1 MLPMPV
7 GDLHAISRELAETG
21 RRVHVLWQEPETLLF
36 VARGREYRS
45 EFHINPSSEV
55 MYMIS
60 GEMNLHYRDPDGK
73 ESIQVLKAGQ
83 AVYTAPLIP
92 HSPRFPPDAFL
103 LVQERRRRPGEID
116 RFQWFCPEC
125 DSFLHEEEFVV
136 EWLDRSTGELIEP
149 LDPESHAHEDPVLG
163 ELVLTNLG
171 RIGSPAVRYRTGD
184 VARLCAAGC
193 PCGRPTVYLDGGVLA
208 RADDMFIVRGVN
220 VYPSAVDALIR
231 EAGGVAEYR
240 ATVRQRRQ
248 MVEVELEVE
257 PEPGSDDGALR
268 DRLQELFEERLSL
281 RIPVRTAAPGSL
293 PRYELKANRFTFER
307 T

>member
-7 GDLHAISRELAETG
+7 GDLHAISRELAEAG

-125 DSFLHEEEFVV
+125 DTFLHEEEFVV
-136 EWLDRSTGELIEP
+136 VDYA
-149 LDPESHAHEDPVLG
+149 LDPVSKAYSNFFDVEAHRTCSSCG
-163 ELVLTNLG
+163 H
-171 RIGSPAVRYRTGD
+171 IMPA
-184 VARLCAAGC
+184 
-193 PCGRPTVYLDGGVLA
+193 P
-208 RADDMFIVRGVN
+208 
-220 VYPSAVDALIR
+220 
-231 EAGGVAEYR
+231 AE
-240 ATVRQRRQ
+240 
-248 MVEVELEVE
+248 
-257 PEPGSDDGALR
+257 
-268 DRLQELFEERLSL
+268 
-281 RIPVRTAAPGSL
+281 
-293 PRYELKANRFTFER
+293 
-307 T
+307 